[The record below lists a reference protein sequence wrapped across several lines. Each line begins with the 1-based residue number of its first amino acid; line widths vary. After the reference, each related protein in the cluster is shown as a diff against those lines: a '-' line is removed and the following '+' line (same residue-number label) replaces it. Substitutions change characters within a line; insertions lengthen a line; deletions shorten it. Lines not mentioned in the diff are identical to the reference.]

1 MSEKSLE
8 KWAEHATL
16 GGPVFMGRVGETC
29 LPILTCC
36 VRRVRK
42 SKIQLHN
49 AVFRPSWCSLLC
61 VSVWQDSVE
70 G

>member
-1 MSEKSLE
+1 MSEKSVE

-16 GGPVFMGRVGETC
+16 RDPGRVRETC

-36 VRRVRK
+36 VRCVRK

-49 AVFRPSWCSLLC
+49 AVFRPSLCSLLC